1 MIDER
6 DRDRFYR
13 NILSETLPRLVPVSR
28 HKAGIVGEKFLD
40 LIIEYGMPLKQAE
53 PEAGD
58 NIVGWAC
65 LTEEFMENYRIPM
78 KKLRSESMKNLLI
91 KSKAHSFLQVANQL
105 GMDLLPEEM
114 EELQNGMAPPYL
126 ILRVDNDDY
135 VLFSSFYEAMVIPV
149 NAGMPADE
157 IRAMHCFIQENELSE
172 NERLSDSIYIYRREN
187 RTISIIG
194 GDPNDPCSHYQYS

>member
-58 NIVGWAC
+58 DIIGWAC
-65 LTEEFMENYRIPM
+65 LTEGFMEEYRIPM
-78 KKLRSESMKNLLI
+78 EKRIWKEPHGQKPGS
-91 KSKAHSFLQVANQL
+91 
-105 GMDLLPEEM
+105 LLPSGIEAV
-114 EELQNGMAPPYL
+114 GYG
-126 ILRVDNDDY
+126 
-135 VLFSSFYEAMVIPV
+135 SSARGI
-149 NAGMPADE
+149 G
-157 IRAMHCFIQENELSE
+157 
-172 NERLSDSIYIYRREN
+172 
-187 RTISIIG
+187 RTG
-194 GDPNDPCSHYQYS
+194 

>member
-6 DRDRFYR
+6 DRDRFYH

-40 LIIEYGMPLKQAE
+40 LIVEYGMPLKQAE

-78 KKLRSESMKNLLI
+78 EKLRSESRKNLLI
-91 KSKAHSFLQVANQL
+91 KSKAQI
-105 GMDLLPEEM
+105 G
-114 EELQNGMAPPYL
+114 
-126 ILRVDNDDY
+126 
-135 VLFSSFYEAMVIPV
+135 
-149 NAGMPADE
+149 
-157 IRAMHCFIQENELSE
+157 RAHV
-172 NERLSDSIYIYRREN
+172 
-187 RTISIIG
+187 
-194 GDPNDPCSHYQYS
+194 